1 MNLNEIQL
9 SFNRA
14 LKHTFSKEKLY
25 LVFFILAACGLLAV
39 FFRGLAV
46 SAGEW
51 VSLSLFFVPV
61 FLCAG
66 ILLSTGIILIR
77 IYHDEVKGRPFSYKK
92 IVARSWELIIGASYF
107 SVPVILIY
115 LILWMFLGIFML
127 LKGIPGLGEFMGVVL
142 AFAPF
147 LINFLTLVLFVL
159 NFAVLFYVT
168 PVVALKGLSRHMV
181 TQVLMT
187 RWRSDVFSNL
197 LLLLIAMLPLALLL
211 ILLVASAIITGQ
223 ICVNC
228 TDPVLTVIEWFFV
241 MIPFTALLTPAVIF
255 FFNFAAE
262 AHVLNMREARSTT

>member
-1 MNLNEIQL
+1 
-9 SFNRA
+9 
-14 LKHTFSKEKLY
+14 
-25 LVFFILAACGLLAV
+25 
-39 FFRGLAV
+39 
-46 SAGEW
+46 
-51 VSLSLFFVPV
+51 
-61 FLCAG
+61 
-66 ILLSTGIILIR
+66 
-77 IYHDEVKGRPFSYKK
+77 
-92 IVARSWELIIGASYF
+92 
-107 SVPVILIY
+107 
-115 LILWMFLGIFML
+115 MFLGIFML

-187 RWRSDVFSNL
+187 RWKSDVFSNV
-197 LLLLIAMLPLALLL
+197 LLLLIAILPLVLLL

-262 AHVLNMREARSTT
+262 SHVLCMREARATT